1 MLKYIKDCLSVAF
14 LFLCCAAIFALT
26 FFLYGLDLYA
36 VLYPTILCLVLLAV
50 VCTVTLLRRKRKHK
64 QLASLLSAAS
74 ETIDRLPE
82 PATLAEQD
90 YINLIRSLQKEI
102 RSLKT
107 ADDAKYRETVD
118 YYTVWAHQIKTPIAS
133 MKLTLQGEDSDVS
146 RRMSSDLFK
155 IEQYVEMVLTFLRLG
170 SCSTDYV
177 FKSCPLDGIVRQS
190 VKRFSGEF
198 IVKKLRLDYGPV
210 EGCAVTDE
218 KWLSFVIEQ
227 IISNAVKYTAE
238 GGIKI
243 FTKEPLLLYISDTG
257 IGIQPEDI
265 PRIFEN
271 GYTGQ
276 NGRYD
281 KRATG
286 IGLYLCR
293 RICDNIGVR
302 IAVES
307 VPAAGTTVILDMRSK
322 NDRLL
327 TRM

>member
-1 MLKYIKDCLSVAF
+1 M
-14 LFLCCAAIFALT
+14 FLCCAAIFALT

-50 VCTVTLLRRKRKHK
+50 VCMVTLIRRKRKHK
-64 QLASLLSAAS
+64 QLASHLSAAS

-90 YINLIRSLQKEI
+90 YINLICSLQKEI
-102 RSLKT
+102 KALKT

-133 MKLTLQGEDSDVS
+133 MKLTLQGEDSAVS